1 MGDRRRMYNFY
12 SKILLNTRQS
22 TFCGNRQSYFLNKNE
37 KNKGETP
44 IYFLRQN
51 SIDLQYLA
59 LYQNEKKRSSLLVV
73 VKTKRMRKRFSKLP
87 VTIKSNDFIEIAYD
101 QLPPLI
107 IRKRTRRKNS
117 GETNSKTHRKTTSRE
132 SRSFYRNNFPSA
144 QIHSREAVDS
154 LFVSEASLQVQDLR
168 AGS

>member
-1 MGDRRRMYNFY
+1 MYNFY
-12 SKILLNTRQS
+12 RKILLNTRQS

-37 KNKGETP
+37 KNKEETP

-51 SIDLQYLA
+51 SINLQYLA
-59 LYQNEKKRSSLLVV
+59 LYQNEKNVV
-73 VKTKRMRKRFSKLP
+73 LFQLQLNQKEWERGFQNYQSP
-87 VTIKSNDFIEIAYD
+87 SNRIDFIEIAYD

-117 GETNSKTHRKTTSRE
+117 GETNSKTRRKTTSRE